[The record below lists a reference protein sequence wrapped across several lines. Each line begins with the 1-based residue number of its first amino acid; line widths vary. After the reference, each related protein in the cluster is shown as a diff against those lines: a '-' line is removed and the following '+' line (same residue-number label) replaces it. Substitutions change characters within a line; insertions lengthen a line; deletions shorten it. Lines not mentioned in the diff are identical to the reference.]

1 MIRDEQLIKQSG
13 LFDSLTEAEFNTLVN
28 NAIQVDRPSGGMI
41 MREGDIGH
49 ECYIIIQGS
58 VQVFTT
64 ASDGQ
69 EIVLVRRET
78 GEFIGEQSLLP
89 NSDGRRN
96 ASMRAKS
103 DVVLL
108 RITKDE
114 FLQVLAVDH
123 PLNTQLIER
132 GKAQI
137 QDILLRQSSLFRS
150 LSQGE
155 QGNDWYREER
165 FASGEILF
173 REGDS
178 GDKVYLVLSGTAD
191 VLEEGAEDDSQQVIV
206 KVAPGRTVGE
216 RAFLEEAPRS
226 NTVRASDD
234 LHVIAIDGSFFVQ
247 LHEKSPELRE
257 YMQTLKQVYPLAGRG
272 FVTQYFGKFMEM
284 DCLTTVASLLSGATA
299 ISSLVIGEDIFNM
312 SVVSEELTLEEKDD
326 QETLYYQDEESGI
339 KRELVLSGHNIVG
352 ITSQGHWDELG
363 QIYQM
368 VLEEE
373 PVDQGQVALFRIE
386 GILQRE
392 FQLPVYQDH
401 EIVCHCLQI
410 RRGELRLAIEGGC
423 RTANDLMEAT
433 GAGTVCGSCRVSLGE
448 MVGQSDWLP
457 VRIAQVIPQSDRVR
471 SFQFK
476 PHRGHETKIEPAKPG
491 QHIVVQA
498 YIDGNW
504 VQRPYTI
511 STAADEATYR
521 EITVQKEPH
530 GFFST
535 WLFEDN
541 WKDALMRISDP
552 QGDYYAELIEPDPIV
567 HLVGGI
573 GITPALATCRSMV
586 QQESQ
591 PSLYIDYS
599 SSAAENFIYVEELK
613 TAAQQKNIDVHF
625 RATEQTGRLKFEDVQ
640 QITQRYPNARY
651 YLCGPEG
658 YLTSVEG
665 LLEQAHVPQERINI
679 EVFTSVG
686 EQPVTVSHNYF
697 YVGVLLLL
705 GFAVQ
710 DIFQLKWPWLETL
723 QADETYRRWSGLV
736 LTLYVA
742 AQFILPWFRWRG
754 KFKQAARYY
763 HLHKYQ
769 GILAPLVYYIHAT
782 TMGYAYLFLLSMVYF
797 ANFTLGLFN
806 QEVVAKPAQ
815 KQKYAYYWVIGHV
828 LLSILTVAL
837 VAFHIYM
844 VFGYQ

>member
-1 MIRDEQLIKQSG
+1 
-13 LFDSLTEAEFNTLVN
+13 
-28 NAIQVDRPSGGMI
+28 
-41 MREGDIGH
+41 
-49 ECYIIIQGS
+49 
-58 VQVFTT
+58 
-64 ASDGQ
+64 
-69 EIVLVRRET
+69 
-78 GEFIGEQSLLP
+78 
-89 NSDGRRN
+89 
-96 ASMRAKS
+96 MRAKS

-234 LHVIAIDGSFFVQ
+234 LHAIAIDGSFFVQ

-504 VQRPYTI
+504 VQRP
-511 STAADEATYR
+511 
-521 EITVQKEPH
+521 
-530 GFFST
+530 
-535 WLFEDN
+535 
-541 WKDALMRISDP
+541 
-552 QGDYYAELIEPDPIV
+552 V

-782 TMGYAYLFLLSMVYF
+782 TMGYAYCCPSS
-797 ANFTLGLFN
+797 
-806 QEVVAKPAQ
+806 Q
-815 KQKYAYYWVIGHV
+815 
-828 LLSILTVAL
+828 
-837 VAFHIYM
+837 
-844 VFGYQ
+844 